1 MEYFSNFK
9 TAKSLSFCRFFLP
22 LISYSVLTTSI
33 YASTLN
39 LSISSNPSRINPIL
53 AVDSASSEI
62 SGWIFNGLFKYD
74 KDGKVIVDLASS
86 YKFITPKH
94 LKIKLRKNIKWSD
107 GVQFTTDDIIFTFN
121 TIYNPKVFTTIKGN
135 FDKVAKLVK
144 IDDFTLDIFYKE
156 PYFKALEIWMVGIL
170 PKHLLKDEKDIM
182 TSKFNKRPIGTGS
195 YTLKEFKLSSDIILK
210 VNKNH
215 FGKIPKIDTI
225 KYKFIPDPN
234 TSFTMLNQKRLDMGG
249 LTPLQLNRQL
259 KDDFKSDFTIY
270 ESPSFSYTYM
280 GFNLQKEKFKNK
292 KIREAIN
299 LAINKQQIVD
309 ILFFSHGK
317 ACSGPFLP
325 NTFAYND
332 NIKVSKQNIKK
343 SIQLL
348 KEVGFDKNNPFKF
361 TVVTNANNS
370 IRVNAT
376 QIIQYQLQKVGID
389 MKIRVLEWQ
398 AFLNTIVFPRN
409 FDAVVLGWG
418 LSLMPDARSIW
429 HSKSDKK
436 GGFNFVGY
444 KNNIVDNNI
453 ELAEKTTDIKI
464 LSKLY
469 KEIFKEISDD
479 LPYIFLYIPNSIT
492 AISKDIKNVSP
503 ALIGITH
510 NQEDWIKD

>member
-9 TAKSLSFCRFFLP
+9 TAKRFSFCRFFL
-22 LISYSVLTTSI
+22 LLFLTTSI

-53 AVDSASSEI
+53 ASDSASSEI

-94 LKIKLRKNIKWSD
+94 LKIKLRKNIKWSN
-107 GVQFTTDDIIFTFN
+107 GEKCTVDDIIFTFN
-121 TIYNPKVFTTIKGN
+121 TIYNPKVFTTIKGS
-135 FDKVAKLVK
+135 FDKVEKLVK
-144 IDDFTLDIFYKE
+144 IDDYTLDIYYKE

-182 TSKFNKRPIGTGS
+182 TSKFNKNPIGTGN

-210 VNKNH
+210 VNKNF
-215 FGKIPKIDTI
+215 FGKIPNIDTI

-234 TSFTMLNQKRLDMGG
+234 TSFTMLNQKKLDMGG

-259 KDDFKSDFTIY
+259 KDDFKNNFSIF
-270 ESPSFSYTYM
+270 ESPSFGYTYM
-280 GFNLQKEKFKNK
+280 GFNLKKEKFKNK

-299 LAINKQQIVD
+299 LAIDKQQIVD

-325 NTFAYND
+325 NTFAFND
-332 NIKVSKQNIKK
+332 KIKVSKPNIEK
-343 SIQLL
+343 SKQLL
-348 KEVGFDKNNPFKF
+348 KELGYDKNNPFSF
-361 TVVTNANNS
+361 TVITNANNS
-370 IRVNAT
+370 TRVNAT

-398 AFLNTIVFPRN
+398 AFLNTVVFPRK
-409 FDAVVLGWG
+409 FDAVVLAWG

-444 KNNIVDNNI
+444 KNNIVDKNI

-469 KEIFKEISDD
+469 KEIFKEISTD

-492 AISKDIKNVSP
+492 AVSKDIKNVSP
-503 ALIGITH
+503 ALIGVTH
-510 NQEDWIKD
+510 NQDDWIK